1 MEEGK
6 GSRVGKGK
14 IGEKEEGGKER
25 ERETNRVRKREGET
39 AKVGMRGWAVSA
51 RLPTT
56 PASEERAAGRRPQE
70 SRLTRQP
77 FSYTCREST

>member
-25 ERETNRVRKREGET
+25 ERE
-39 AKVGMRGWAVSA
+39 
-51 RLPTT
+51 
-56 PASEERAAGRRPQE
+56 
-70 SRLTRQP
+70 RQI
-77 FSYTCREST
+77 E